1 MKKLTKEELNELKP
15 TVWVGKNKLSEQIFN
30 EINLQLK
37 TKGYIKVKILKIIR
51 NEFEQIINQILSN
64 TNSELVDKRG
74 LTFILKKTQ
83 ED

>member
-1 MKKLTKEELNELKP
+1 MKELTKEQLNELKP
-15 TVWVGKNKLSEQIFN
+15 TVWIGKNKISDRIFR

-51 NEFEQIINQILSN
+51 DEFDQIINQILSN

-74 LTFILKKTQ
+74 LTFILKKNNR
-83 ED
+83 